1 MKRIIPLL
9 VITLLLSPLTFHLSP
24 CFAQTWRTFNTKNS
38 QIIDDNILS
47 ITLDRKGILWVGT
60 TQGLCGM
67 KDNVWTDYTAENE
80 KLRNQFVNCVVTEGR
95 RLWIGTDDYG
105 IIELNNGRWTEHSEE
120 TRRLNMKYIR
130 DIAVDHQG
138 VKWIGVTLSGLVQF
152 DGVNWTKYTSDD
164 SGLISDF
171 ILCTVV
177 DHRDKKWIGT
187 NDGLC
192 LFDGNRWTSYTTKN
206 SKLPHNICL
215 AIAIDKD
222 NVKWVGTLEGL
233 CRIDGEKWTVYT
245 KDNSP
250 IPGEQVNGLAFDEEG
265 LLWMATDG
273 GVAVFDCKDR
283 WDVFPADG
291 KVLPRCMF
299 QKVCIGANGD
309 RWFGTDEKGLF
320 RLSGYQWNPGDNLAD
335 AAGESGISGNTEK
348 AGISGKPDN
357 KKDTPSSSSEADERV
372 KLTPF
377 LADGYITISM
387 GSPEAEVTFY
397 NAAGDEVR
405 KVPKYKNGG
414 RLSISK
420 MKKGTYTVKV
430 KTLKG
435 TRTVK
440 FTLK

>member
-1 MKRIIPLL
+1 
-9 VITLLLSPLTFHLSP
+9 
-24 CFAQTWRTFNTKNS
+24 
-38 QIIDDNILS
+38 
-47 ITLDRKGILWVGT
+47 
-60 TQGLCGM
+60 M

-299 QKVCIGANGD
+299 QKVCIGVDGD

-320 RLSGYQWNPGDNLAD
+320 RLSGYRWNPGDNLAD
-335 AAGESGISGNTEK
+335 AAGESGISGNTENT
-348 AGISGKPDN
+348 GISGKPDN
-357 KKDTPSSSSEADERV
+357 KKDTPSSSSEVDERV

-430 KTLKG
+430 KTAKG
-435 TRTVK
+435 SRTVK

>member
-1 MKRIIPLL
+1 MKKHPLL
-9 VITLLLSPLTFHLSP
+9 LLVFSFYFLVSPVS
-24 CFAQTWRTFNTKNS
+24 AQTWRSFNTRNS
-38 QIIDDNILS
+38 QILDDNILS

-60 TQGLCGM
+60 TKGLCGM
-67 KDNVWTDYTAENE
+67 KDNVWTDYNAENE
-80 KLRNQFVNCVVTEGR
+80 KLRDQFINCVVTEGR

-105 IIELNNGRWTEHSEE
+105 IIELNNNRWTEHSEE

-138 VKWIGVTLSGLVQF
+138 VKWIGVTLSGLVQYE
-152 DGVNWTKYTSDD
+152 GVNWTKYTSDD
-164 SGLISDF
+164 SGLLSDF
-171 ILCTVV
+171 ILCVVV
-177 DHRDKKWIGT
+177 DRRDRKWIGT

-192 LFDGNRWTSYTTKN
+192 SFDGNRWTSYTTKN
-206 SKLPHNICL
+206 SRLPHNICL
-215 AIAIDKD
+215 TIAIDNN

-233 CRIDGEKWTVYT
+233 CRIEGDSWTVYT
-245 KDNSP
+245 KENSP
-250 IPGEQVNGLAFDEEG
+250 IPGEQVNALAFDEEG

-273 GVAVFDCKDR
+273 GVAVFDGKDR

-299 QKVCIGANGD
+299 QKVCIGADGD

-320 RLSGYQWNPGDNLAD
+320 RLSGYKGIPGDNLAD
-335 AAGESGISGNTEK
+335 ASNEDPENSGGSESTAKTE
-348 AGISGKPDN
+348 
-357 KKDTPSSSSEADERV
+357 TPERPAKSDEKGGDERV

-387 GSPEAEVTFY
+387 GAAEAEVTFL
-397 NAAGDEVR
+397 NAAGEEVR
-405 KVPKYKNGG
+405 KVPKYRNGS
-414 RLSISK
+414 RLSIAK
-420 MKKGTYTVKV
+420 MKKGAYSVKV
-430 KTLKG
+430 KTAKG